1 MSTEILVCVLC
12 RPVGASRDGRRA
24 GQNLFDA
31 VQDAAFDD
39 AALTVRPIECLNA
52 CSRSCSVVLQS
63 AGKTTYLFGGLV
75 AEDDCAQDVVA
86 CARLHEASPDG
97 MVARDTR
104 PGLLREG
111 VLARIPAPKV

>member
-1 MSTEILVCVLC
+1 LSTEILICVLC
-12 RPVGASRDGRRA
+12 RPAGASRDEPRA
-24 GQNLFDA
+24 GKALFDA
-31 VQDAAFDD
+31 VQEAAFDD
-39 AALTVRPIECLNA
+39 ASLTVRPIECLNA
-52 CSRSCSVVLQS
+52 CSRSCSVVLQA

-75 AEDDCAQDVVA
+75 AEEACAQDVLG

-111 VLARIPAPKV
+111 VLARIPPPQD